1 MSRHNAV
8 LFVPEDLT
16 KIAFWDLYA
25 TGMPIFVPDSKIL
38 SKLLC
43 FEENSLEKMHYFDN
57 NARHPFVKTGQ
68 FEDLEPFNLKTHCA
82 RKLQLWAPLA
92 DYYQFPHVY
101 LGFEARRLE
110 ISLDWKK
117 RVTQKPSDAKKFWYF
132 WMTPLNNTLLVKGF
146 RQKSGPSPPQ
156 KNIPILKAHLCPP
169 SKKKHIFSKRQTNQ
183 RKLFPKPQKQT
194 QGSCSPL
201 LWSCWN
207 GCKALIS
214 RV

>member
-1 MSRHNAV
+1 MKKTHDTDELLFHGAILQRPKIGWFFVFLFLVCEVSRHNAV

-117 RVTQKPSDAKKFWYF
+117 KGDSETKWCKEV
-132 WMTPLNNTLLVKGF
+132 LV
-146 RQKSGPSPPQ
+146 
-156 KNIPILKAHLCPP
+156 L
-169 SKKKHIFSKRQTNQ
+169 
-183 RKLFPKPQKQT
+183 
-194 QGSCSPL
+194 
-201 LWSCWN
+201 
-207 GCKALIS
+207 
-214 RV
+214 

>member
-1 MSRHNAV
+1 MNFYSMSPFYNGQVRLIFRFLVCEVSQYNAV

-101 LGFEARRLE
+101 LGFEARRLQ
-110 ISLDWKK
+110 ISLCWKK
-117 RVTQKPSDAKKFWYF
+117 KGDSETKWWWSFG
-132 WMTPLNNTLLVKGF
+132 TLGWH
-146 RQKSGPSPPQ
+146 P
-156 KNIPILKAHLCPP
+156 
-169 SKKKHIFSKRQTNQ
+169 
-183 RKLFPKPQKQT
+183 
-194 QGSCSPL
+194 
-201 LWSCWN
+201 
-207 GCKALIS
+207 
-214 RV
+214 

>member
-1 MSRHNAV
+1 VSRHNAV

-101 LGFEARRLE
+101 LVFEARRLE

-117 RVTQKPSDAKKFWYF
+117 RVTQKPGDAKKFWYF
-132 WMTPLNNTLLVKGF
+132 RMTPLNNTLLVTSQ
-146 RQKSGPSPPQ
+146 R
-156 KNIPILKAHLCPP
+156 IPTKIRA
-169 SKKKHIFSKRQTNQ
+169 
-183 RKLFPKPQKQT
+183 
-194 QGSCSPL
+194 
-201 LWSCWN
+201 
-207 GCKALIS
+207 
-214 RV
+214 

>member
-1 MSRHNAV
+1 MNFYSMVAILQRPSSVDLCFLVCEVSQHNAV

-25 TGMPIFVPDSKIL
+25 TGMPIFVPDSKFL

-117 RVTQKPSDAKKFWYF
+117 KGDSEAK
-132 WMTPLNNTLLVKGF
+132 
-146 RQKSGPSPPQ
+146 
-156 KNIPILKAHLCPP
+156 
-169 SKKKHIFSKRQTNQ
+169 
-183 RKLFPKPQKQT
+183 
-194 QGSCSPL
+194 
-201 LWSCWN
+201 
-207 GCKALIS
+207 
-214 RV
+214 